1 MPLLKID
8 LVKGKSP
15 EDIKVLL
22 DCLHEAVLTA
32 FIVPKG
38 DRYQIVTQHEPY
50 EMILEDTGLGFQ
62 RNPTEQIAITIIS
75 RPRTKES
82 KELFYQ
88 LVAEKLYQN
97 LQIDAKNI
105 LISFIENDDSGWSFG
120 FGRAQF
126 LTGEL

>member
-8 LVKGKSP
+8 LIKGKSP
-15 EDIKVLL
+15 KDIKKIL
-22 DCLHEAVLTA
+22 DSLNEAVLTA
-32 FIVPKG
+32 FEVPQG

-62 RNPTEQIAITIIS
+62 RNAAEQIAITIIS

-97 LQIDAKNI
+97 LQIDSKNI
-105 LISFIENDDSGWSFG
+105 LISIIENNDSDWSFG

>member
-1 MPLLKID
+1 
-8 LVKGKSP
+8 
-15 EDIKVLL
+15 
-22 DCLHEAVLTA
+22 
-32 FIVPKG
+32 
-38 DRYQIVTQHEPY
+38 
-50 EMILEDTGLGFQ
+50 MILEDTGLGFQ

-75 RPRTKES
+75 RPRTQES

-88 LVAEKLYQN
+88 LVTEKLYQN

-105 LISFIENDDSGWSFG
+105 LISFIENDDSAWSFG